1 VWRLESDVPGLT
13 DDEEESA
20 VSWEF
25 ETDPEFEDK
34 LAWMRAFVREEIEPL
49 ELVYPDDVY
58 RMPQSE
64 DIKLLLAPLKK
75 AVKERGLW
83 AAHLGPNLG
92 GQGYG
97 QVKLALMNEILAQS
111 PWGPR
116 VFGCQA
122 PDTGNAEILA
132 HYGTPAQKAKY
143 WHRFWRATSSRATR

>member
-1 VWRLESDVPGLT
+1 M
-13 DDEEESA
+13 
-20 VSWEF
+20 SWEF
-25 ETDPEFEDK
+25 ETDPEFEEK
-34 LAWMRAFVREEIEPL
+34 LAWMRGFVRDEVEPL

-58 RMPQSE
+58 KMPQSE
-64 DIKLLLAPLKK
+64 DITLLLRPLK
-75 AVKERGLW
+75 AEVKKRGLW

-97 QVKLALMNEILAQS
+97 QVKLALMNEVLAQS

-132 HYGTPAQKAKY
+132 HYGTPSRRPST
-143 WHRFWRATSSRATR
+143 WSPCSRATSSRATP